1 MAFPPDDYMRLS
13 SEFVKIGINI
23 NQIACIANR
32 DGFIDTKEY
41 EEQADLMF
49 RMCAEMSAML
59 LRCGAQINDELLKP
73 RPFLTELLRKYDV
86 EAKEVQKKS

>member
-23 NQIACIANR
+23 NQIARIANR

-49 RMCAEMSAML
+49 RMCAEMSSIL
-59 LRCGAQINDELLKP
+59 LRCGAKINDDLIEQS
-73 RPFLTELLRKYDV
+73 PFLTELLRKYDE
-86 EAKEVQKKS
+86 EAKEAR